1 MRNLF
6 LSLFDHAF
14 SSCKRHR
21 VFTIWLIVALVTSV
35 TLGVVAGIR
44 INHSSFPQDFSNVGY
59 VKYLRDNVGFAGFF
73 FTEIFTI
80 IVFVTITV
88 LTCCKAWCCM
98 FGILFFMYFCYS
110 QTVTIVSIIM
120 EFGFFNTVILLIFLV
135 AISLIYFYL
144 FLLVVVEC
152 FDCIGMPNYFSG
164 CVCAILPLIISFLL
178 ASLFNAIFL
187 MVLKN
192 FVFVLVYK

>member
-14 SSCKRHR
+14 ASCKRHKAI
-21 VFTIWLIVALVTSV
+21 TIWLIVALTVSV
-35 TLGVVAGIR
+35 ILGVVAGIR

-59 VKYLRDNVGFAGFF
+59 VKYLRDDVGFAGFI

-80 IVFVTITV
+80 IVSIT
-88 LTCCKAWCCM
+88 
-98 FGILFFMYFCYS
+98 
-110 QTVTIVSIIM
+110 M

-164 CVCAILPLIISFLL
+164 CFCTIIPLIISFLL
-178 ASLFNAIFL
+178 VALCNAIFL
-187 MVLKN
+187 LVLKN